1 MLLVKH
7 GRLLH
12 HHCYECCFDVLVSF
26 LELFV
31 EKNSKLHHV
40 DLFPGALG
48 HVEMRGILRAYVHWD
63 VFSHSA
69 ERRRR
74 LNSVRED
81 EVKVPVNR
89 KL

>member
-1 MLLVKH
+1 M
-7 GRLLH
+7 
-12 HHCYECCFDVLVSF
+12 LVSF

-31 EKNSKLHHV
+31 EKDSKLHHV
-40 DLFPGALG
+40 DLLPGALG
-48 HVEMRGILRAYVHWD
+48 HEEMRGVLRAYVHWD

-69 ERRRR
+69 ERRRGR